1 MLLTKP
7 KLLLCTVA
15 LASPLL
21 AQTPAEQPLPAAPS
35 AVIAAQAESLAKPAG
50 SGMTFA
56 SATVPG
62 PGHLPIELAKD
73 GPLPLT
79 LDDAISLGLERNIRL
94 KYDVAN
100 LKAVK
105 GDSLGVVNA
114 LLPNVALNAQSSAQE
129 VNLAAMGFKPG
140 LFAGSS
146 LLPPGTVIP
155 EIVKVNLT
163 QASLNASQVLFNL
176 PDYELYRGTKNEKAV
191 VELTNLSDRG
201 DVILS
206 VGEAYLQI
214 LADQS
219 NLANAQAQE
228 RSAKTLYD
236 QATARLNAGVGIRL
250 DALRG
255 QVEYQQRQ
263 QDTASATSKL
273 AKDTIQLNRIL
284 GLPAGQQLQLLT
296 TAPFA
301 ELDAMDLNA
310 EMLTAFAHRKDLLSL
325 QQQIEVTEREL
336 RAVKYQRLP
345 TLAFNGFYGIIGL
358 DPGPYHGNFVAEGT
372 ISVPIFREA
381 GQRGEQEVASAQLTA
396 LHQRETDLRVAIE
409 SQIRTATLDVEA
421 AHKLVEVAQSNVTL
435 AQQELSDEHDRF
447 TAGVDD
453 DLPVV
458 DAEASVASAQS
469 QLVQSLYQYN
479 VAKLQLARYT
489 GVIESR
495 YRTYFGQ

>member
-1 MLLTKP
+1 MLLLNP
-7 KLLLCTVA
+7 KWFLCTAAV
-15 LASPLL
+15 LAAPLL
-21 AQTPAEQPLPAAPS
+21 AQQPLPSAPS
-35 AVIAAQAESLAKPAG
+35 AVIAAQNEALAKPAG
-50 SGMTFA
+50 SGMVFT
-56 SATVPG
+56 SATQPG
-62 PGHLPIELAKD
+62 PGNLLIELTKD
-73 GPLPLT
+73 GPLPLS
-79 LDDAISLGLERNIRL
+79 LDDAISLGLERNVRL
-94 KYDVAN
+94 RYDRAN
-100 LKAVK
+100 LRAVQ
-105 GDSLGVVNA
+105 GDTLGVVNA
-114 LLPNVALNAQSSAQE
+114 LLPSITANGQSSAQE

-163 QASLNASQVLFNL
+163 QASLNADQVLFNL

-191 VELTNLSDRG
+191 IDLNYLGDRG
-201 DVILS
+201 ELILA
-206 VGEAYLQI
+206 VGMVYLQI
-214 LADQS
+214 LADQA
-219 NLANAQAQE
+219 NIANAQAQE

-236 QATARLNAGVGIRL
+236 QASAKLNAGVGIRL

-263 QDTASATSKL
+263 QDRVAAESQL
-273 AKDTIQLNRIL
+273 AKDIIQLDRIC
-284 GLPAGQQLQLLT
+284 GLPAGQQLQLTT

-301 ELDAMDLNA
+301 ELDTMDLDA

-325 QQQIEVTEREL
+325 QQQIEVTGREL

-372 ISVPIFREA
+372 LKVPIFREA
-381 GQRGEQEVASAQLTA
+381 GQRGEQEVVDSQLTA
-396 LHQRETDLRVAIE
+396 LRQRVADLRVAIE
-409 SQIRTATLDVEA
+409 SQIRSSTLDVEA
-421 AHKLVEVAQSNVTL
+421 AHKLVEVSQSNVTL
-435 AQQELSDEHDRF
+435 AQQELSDVRDRF

-489 GVIESR
+489 GVLESR
-495 YRTYFGQ
+495 YRSYLGR

>member
-1 MLLTKP
+1 MLLIKP

-15 LASPLL
+15 LAAPLL
-21 AQTPAEQPLPAAPS
+21 AQEPLPAAPS

-50 SGMTFA
+50 SGMIFA

-62 PGHLPIELAKD
+62 PGRLPIELAKD

-114 LLPNVALNAQSSAQE
+114 LLPNVALNAESSAQE

-191 VELTNLSDRG
+191 VDLTNLADRG
-201 DVILS
+201 DLILA

-236 QATARLNAGVGIRL
+236 QATAKLNAGVGIRL

-263 QDTASATSKL
+263 QDTASATSQL
-273 AKDTIQLNRIL
+273 AKDIIQLDRIC

-301 ELDAMDLNA
+301 ELDMMDLNA

-409 SQIRTATLDVEA
+409 AQIRTAALDVEA

>member
-1 MLLTKP
+1 MLLLKP
-7 KLLLCTVA
+7 KLLLGAFA
-15 LASPLL
+15 LSPALVTQ
-21 AQTPAEQPLPAAPS
+21 AQAQQPLPAAPS
-35 AVIAAQAESLAKPAG
+35 AVIAAQNESLAKPAG
-50 SGMTFA
+50 SSMVFA
-56 SATVPG
+56 SATQPG
-62 PGHLPIELAKD
+62 PGELAIELAKD

-79 LDDAISLGLERNIRL
+79 LDDAIALGLERNIRL
-94 KYDVAN
+94 KYDRAN
-100 LKAVK
+100 QRAVK
-105 GDSLGVVNA
+105 GDTLGVVNA
-114 LLPNVALNAQSSAQE
+114 LLPNIALNAESSAQE

-140 LFAGSS
+140 LFKGSS

-163 QASLNASQVLFNL
+163 QASLSASQALFNL

-191 VELTNLSDRG
+191 IDLNYLGDRG
-201 DVILS
+201 DVILT
-206 VGEAYLQI
+206 VGMAYLQI
-214 LADQS
+214 IADQS

-236 QATARLNAGVGIRL
+236 QATAKLNAGVGIRL

-255 QVEYQQRQ
+255 QVQYQQHQ
-263 QDTASATSKL
+263 QDTASAESQL
-273 AKDTIQLNRIL
+273 AKDTIQLNRIC

-325 QQQIEVTEREL
+325 QQQIEVTGREL

-345 TLAFNGFYGIIGL
+345 TLAFNGYYGIIGL
-358 DPGPYHGNFVAEGT
+358 DQGPYHGNFVAEGT
-372 ISVPIFREA
+372 INVPIFREA
-381 GQRGEQEVASAQLTA
+381 GQRGEQEVADAQLTA
-396 LHQRETDLRVAIE
+396 LHQRVADLRVGIE

-447 TAGVDD
+447 SAGVDD

-458 DAEASVASAQS
+458 DAEAAVASAQS

-495 YRTYFGQ
+495 YRTYLGQ